1 MSGPGTLQRH
11 RLAKPKDDQLRHLG
25 VAWTQKDVTL
35 EEQPAG
41 PSEYTDASRSEGA
54 GQFEDLPESKREEMS
69 MPRSENPDQEA
80 LSRQI
85 LEDLARAEM
94 LNGEHPFGDGKDGVG
109 LGETTGDNGTSSDGG
124 GGSGDG
130 SGGDDG
136 GFRGRRVTT
145 CSFCGK
151 TSREVGPMVEGPSDI
166 YICSNCTDLCQNIF
180 RQEKRRL
187 STNQPLFTTIPTPR
201 QVNEFLDQ
209 YVIGQ
214 DMSKRTL
221 SVAVHNHYK
230 RLLHLENGETDIELD
245 KSNVLLI
252 GSTGTGKTLLART
265 LSRVLN
271 VPFAIGDATTLT
283 EAGYV
288 GEDVE
293 NLLLK
298 LLQAADYDLEAAQRG
313 IIYIDEI
320 DKIGKTSNNVS
331 ITRDVSGEGVQQSLL
346 KMLEGVVANVPPQ
359 GGRKHPEQQ
368 YIQMDTSHILFIC
381 GGSFEGIDD
390 LIQKRIGQS
399 QIGFS
404 SESTETKVHDRELV
418 AKVTPHDVLQF
429 GLIPELIGR
438 LPVLAPLLPLDE
450 SEMIRVL
457 TEPRN
462 AIVRQYQHLFS
473 LEGASL
479 EFGSDA
485 LSAIAKKAMERGTGA
500 RALRAV
506 IDGFMLDL
514 MYDLPDGERTG
525 DSYVISAAAVE
536 GDCTLDDLKQP
547 AEARESA

>member
-1 MSGPGTLQRH
+1 MGGVESNEWETDGPVLDRVPEDMIQRMVASARRRAGDGSVVLSGEGDGPKPAVPGQVEPVSADSEGPG
-11 RLAKPKDDQLRHLG
+11 D
-25 VAWTQKDVTL
+25 
-35 EEQPAG
+35 
-41 PSEYTDASRSEGA
+41 
-54 GQFEDLPESKREEMS
+54 
-69 MPRSENPDQEA
+69 
-80 LSRQI
+80 
-85 LEDLARAEM
+85 
-94 LNGEHPFGDGKDGVG
+94 
-109 LGETTGDNGTSSDGG
+109 G
-124 GGSGDG
+124 GGSGG
-130 SGGDDG
+130 GGGDDG

-180 RQEKRRL
+180 RQEKRRM
-187 STNQPLFTTIPTPR
+187 SSNRPLFTTIPSPR
-201 QVNEFLDQ
+201 QINEFLDQ

-214 DMSKRTL
+214 LHAKRTL

-230 RLLHLENGETDIELD
+230 RLAHLENEDSEVELD
-245 KSNVLLI
+245 KSNVLMI

-265 LSRVLN
+265 LARVLN

-298 LLQAADYDLEAAQRG
+298 LLQSADYDLEAAQRG

-368 YIQMDTSHILFIC
+368 YIQMDTTHILFIC
-381 GGSFEGIDD
+381 GGSFEGLEEI
-390 LIQKRIGQS
+390 IQRRMGKQRIG
-399 QIGFS
+399 FLA
-404 SESTETKVHDRELV
+404 ETGEEAPEV
-418 AKVTPHDVLQF
+418 ALADNIEEECHLNLVTPQDVLSF

-438 LPVLAPLLPLDE
+438 LPIITPLLPLNCPQ
-450 SEMIRVL
+450 MVRIL
-457 TEPRN
+457 TEPKN
-462 AIVRQYQHLFS
+462 AIIKQYQHLFE

-479 EFGSDA
+479 EFTADA
-485 LSAIAKKAMERGTGA
+485 LEALAEQAMERGTGA

-506 IDGFMLDL
+506 IDSYMLDL
-514 MYDLPDGERTG
+514 MYDLPEMENT
-525 DSYVISAAAVE
+525 SVTYVVDREAIETRAPLKGISRRSKTA
-536 GDCTLDDLKQP
+536 
-547 AEARESA
+547 